1 MKKRNRKREVLTI
14 DLPEYWAGFLIN
26 NDASNMEEEEITQC
40 LQAVKDLG
48 YCVQVSDDSYF
59 ATYKGIGHTM
69 ATYTFIKN

>member
-26 NDASNMEEEEITQC
+26 NDASNMEAEEITEC
-40 LQAVKDLG
+40 LHAVKDLG
-48 YCVQVSDDSYF
+48 YCAGVSEESFF

-69 ATYTFIKN
+69 ATYTFIVN